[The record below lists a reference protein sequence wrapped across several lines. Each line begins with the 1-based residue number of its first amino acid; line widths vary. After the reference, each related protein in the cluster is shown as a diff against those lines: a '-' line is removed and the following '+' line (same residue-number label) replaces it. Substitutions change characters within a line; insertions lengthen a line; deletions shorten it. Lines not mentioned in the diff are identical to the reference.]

1 MASITSQS
9 ETKINQLY
17 YIIMMSMK
25 DGGDDY
31 NVRYL
36 FIVIVDHFGNWR
48 EFLTSFD
55 SLVK

>member
-1 MASITSQS
+1 MRDKNQS
-9 ETKINQLY
+9 AVLHNYDEY
-17 YIIMMSMK
+17 E
-25 DGGDDY
+25 GWGDDY